1 MLGSE
6 IWACFVAVEPDGHGK
21 RVWIS
26 YAVLRRFWLD
36 VGGLTS
42 ARYWARVK
50 LVASQVRRS
59 GDF

>member
-1 MLGSE
+1 MIGSE

-26 YAVLRRFWLD
+26 YAVLRRLWLD

-59 GDF
+59 RDF